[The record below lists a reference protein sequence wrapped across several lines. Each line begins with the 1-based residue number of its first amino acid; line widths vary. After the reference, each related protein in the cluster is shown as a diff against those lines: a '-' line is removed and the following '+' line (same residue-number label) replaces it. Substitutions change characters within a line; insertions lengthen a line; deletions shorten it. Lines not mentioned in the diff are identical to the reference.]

1 MSETGGPEHDY
12 EPVPGLPGRLPKGEI
27 ILWQGAPVSSLVS
40 RHVMKTRWIAGYFA
54 ILVIW
59 NTVAGIYDGRTAG
72 AILFSTAALAI
83 MSALAIGLLE
93 AFAWGV
99 QKTTMYTIT
108 NKRVV
113 MRIGVA
119 LSATFNLPFTRIV
132 SADMREDKNGA
143 GDIAL
148 TLAPGDKL
156 SWLVFWPHV
165 RGFRKGALM
174 PQMICLKD
182 VAIAGNV
189 LSAALAGSRTSAA
202 VSVRTDASAGKDAV
216 AARAGRRL
224 IEAAE

>member
-12 EPVPGLPGRLPKGEI
+12 EPVPGLPARLPDGEY
-27 ILWQGAPVSSLVS
+27 ILWQGVPTSAAVS
-40 RHVMKTRWIAGYFA
+40 RTVLKTRWIAGYFA
-54 ILVIW
+54 VLVAW
-59 NTVAGIYDGRTAG
+59 NITAGLYDGRLPSE
-72 AILFSTAALAI
+72 ILFSSGALAI
-83 MSALAIGLLE
+83 LSTIGIGLLE

-99 QKTTMYTIT
+99 QKTTLYTIT
-108 NKRVV
+108 NKRIV

-132 SADMREDKNGA
+132 SADMREGKNGV

-148 TLAPGDKL
+148 TLLPGDRL

-174 PQMICLKD
+174 PQMIGLKD

-189 LSAALAGSRTSAA
+189 LSAALAGSRTMESAVKTA
-202 VSVRTDASAGKDAV
+202 TSTTKQTGRVSAG
-216 AARAGRRL
+216 RI

>member
-12 EPVPGLPGRLPKGEI
+12 EPVPGLPGRLPEGEI
-27 ILWQGAPVSSLVS
+27 ILWQGAPSSAQVS
-40 RHVMKTRWIAGYFA
+40 RRIMKTRWIAGYFA
-54 ILVIW
+54 VLVIW
-59 NTVAGIYDGRTAG
+59 NVSAGIYDGRTVSE
-72 AILFSTAALAI
+72 ILFSSGALAI
-83 MSALAIGLLE
+83 LCTMAIALLE

-119 LSATFNLPFTRIV
+119 LSATFNLPFTRIA
-132 SADMREDKNGA
+132 SADMREDKNGC

-165 RGFRKGALM
+165 RGFKKGALM
-174 PQMICLKD
+174 PQMICLRD

-189 LSAALAGSRTSAA
+189 LSAALAGSRSI
-202 VSVRTDASAGKDAV
+202 DAPVVAQRHAGAPADA
-216 AARAGRRL
+216 GRL

>member
-12 EPVPGLPGRLPKGEI
+12 EPVPGLPGRLPEGEM
-27 ILWQGAPVSSLVS
+27 ILWQGAPSSAQVS
-40 RHVMKTRWIAGYFA
+40 RRIMKTRWIAGYFA
-54 ILVIW
+54 VLVIW
-59 NTVAGIYDGRTAG
+59 NVSAGIYDGRMVSE
-72 AILFSTAALAI
+72 ILFSSGALAI
-83 MSALAIGLLE
+83 LCGMAIALLE

-132 SADMREDKNGA
+132 SADMREDKNGC

-165 RGFRKGALM
+165 RGFRKGALI

-189 LSAALAGSRTSAA
+189 LSAALAGSRRSNPAAAAKRTNSAPA
-202 VSVRTDASAGKDAV
+202 HAG
-216 AARAGRRL
+216 RL

>member
-12 EPVPGLPGRLPKGEI
+12 EPVPGLPARLPEGEY
-27 ILWQGAPVSSLVS
+27 ILWQGAPSSAAVS
-40 RHVMKTRWIAGYFA
+40 RQVLKTRWIAGYFA
-54 ILVIW
+54 VLVAW
-59 NTVAGIYDGRTAG
+59 NITAGLYDGRLASE
-72 AILFSTAALAI
+72 ILFSSGALAI
-83 MSALAIGLLE
+83 LSTICIGLME

-99 QKTTMYTIT
+99 QRTTLYTIT
-108 NKRVV
+108 NKRIV

-132 SADMREDKNGA
+132 SADMREGKNGV

-148 TLAPGDKL
+148 TLAPSDRL

-165 RGFRKGALM
+165 RGFRRGAMM

-189 LSAALAGSRTSAA
+189 LAAALAGSRSPDHASRPASPAHKST
-202 VSVRTDASAGKDAV
+202 VRVSAG
-216 AARAGRRL
+216 RA

>member
-12 EPVPGLPGRLPKGEI
+12 EPVPGLPGLLPKGEM
-27 ILWQGAPVSSLVS
+27 ILWQGTPSSAQVS
-40 RHVMKTRWIAGYFA
+40 RQIMKTRWIAGYFA
-54 ILVIW
+54 VLVLW
-59 NTVAGIYDGRTAG
+59 NVSAGIYDGRTVSE
-72 AILFSTAALAI
+72 ILFSSGALAVLCA
-83 MSALAIGLLE
+83 MAIALLE

-132 SADMREDKNGA
+132 SADMREDKNGC

-165 RGFRKGALM
+165 RGFKKGALM

-189 LSAALAGSRTSAA
+189 LSAALAGSRSIDAPA
-202 VSVRTDASAGKDAV
+202 VTQRNTGAPAQAG
-216 AARAGRRL
+216 RL

>member
-12 EPVPGLPGRLPKGEI
+12 EPVPGLPARLPEGEY
-27 ILWQGAPVSSLVS
+27 ILWQGAPSSAAVS
-40 RHVMKTRWIAGYFA
+40 RQVLKTRWIAGYFA
-54 ILVIW
+54 VLVAW
-59 NTVAGIYDGRTAG
+59 NITAGLYDGRLPSE
-72 AILFSTAALAI
+72 ILFSSGALAI
-83 MSALAIGLLE
+83 LSTIGVGLME

-99 QKTTMYTIT
+99 QKTTLYTIT
-108 NKRVV
+108 NKRIV

-132 SADMREDKNGA
+132 SADMREGKNGV

-148 TLAPGDKL
+148 TLLPGDRL

-182 VAIAGNV
+182 VAIASNV
-189 LSAALAGSRTSAA
+189 LAAALASTRTPENAA
-202 VSVRTDASAGKDAV
+202 KPASPATKQTVRVSAG
-216 AARAGRRL
+216 RI

>member
-12 EPVPGLPGRLPKGEI
+12 EPVPGLPARLPEGEF
-27 ILWQGAPVSSLVS
+27 ILWQGAPSAAAVS
-40 RHVMKTRWIAGYFA
+40 RKVLKTRWIAVYFA
-54 ILVIW
+54 VLVAW
-59 NTVAGIYDGRTAG
+59 NITAGLYDGRQPSE
-72 AILFSTAALAI
+72 ILFSSGALAVL
-83 MSALAIGLLE
+83 STLGIGLME

-99 QKTTMYTIT
+99 QKTTLYTIT
-108 NKRVV
+108 NKRIV

-132 SADMREDKNGA
+132 SADMREGKNGV

-182 VAIAGNV
+182 VAIAANV
-189 LSAALAGSRTSAA
+189 LAAALSGNRTMESP
-202 VSVRTDASAGKDAV
+202 
-216 AARAGRRL
+216 ARLAPQSPKQAGRAAAGRM

>member
-12 EPVPGLPGRLPKGEI
+12 EPVPGLPARLPEGEI
-27 ILWQGAPVSSLVS
+27 ILWQGAPSSAQVS
-40 RHVMKTRWIAGYFA
+40 RRIMKTRWIAGYFA
-54 ILVIW
+54 LLVIW
-59 NTVAGIYDGRTAG
+59 NVSAGIYDGRTVSE
-72 AILFSTAALAI
+72 ILFSSGALAI
-83 MSALAIGLLE
+83 LSTLAIALLE

-165 RGFRKGALM
+165 RGFNKGALM

-189 LSAALAGSRTSAA
+189 LSAALAGSRSSNTNATTRHAKKAPLPLQAA
-202 VSVRTDASAGKDAV
+202 
-216 AARAGRRL
+216 
-224 IEAAE
+224 

>member
-12 EPVPGLPGRLPKGEI
+12 EPVPGLPGRLPPGEI
-27 ILWQGAPVSSLVS
+27 ILWQGAPLSSAVS
-40 RHVMKTRWIAGYFA
+40 RQVMKTRWIAGYFA
-54 ILVIW
+54 VLVIW
-59 NTVAGIYDGRTAG
+59 NVSAGLYDGRSAG
-72 AILFSTAALAI
+72 EILFSSGALAI
-83 MSALAIGLLE
+83 LSAIAIALLE

-108 NKRVV
+108 NKRLV

-119 LSATFNLPFTRIV
+119 LSASFNLPFTRIV
-132 SADMREDKNGA
+132 SADMREGKDGV

-148 TLAPGDKL
+148 TLAPGDRL

-174 PQMICLKD
+174 PQMICLKN
-182 VAIAGNV
+182 VAIAANV
-189 LSAALAGSRTSAA
+189 LSAALASHHQNAGAA
-202 VSVRTDASAGKDAV
+202 APKIRAK
-216 AARAGRRL
+216 ARQMPARPGRV

>member
-1 MSETGGPEHDY
+1 MSETGGPEHDH

-40 RHVMKTRWIAGYFA
+40 RHIMKTRWVAGYFA

-59 NTVAGIYDGRTAG
+59 NIVAGIYDGRTAG
-72 AILFSTAALAI
+72 AILFSTSALAI
-83 MSALAIGLLE
+83 MSALAIAMLE

-119 LSATFNLPFTRIV
+119 LSATFNLPFNRIV
-132 SADMREDKNGA
+132 SADLREDKNGA

-165 RGFRKGALM
+165 RGFKKGALM

-189 LSAALAGSRTSAA
+189 LSAALAGSRTSTA
-202 VSVRTDASAGKDAV
+202 VSIRTDPAAGKDAV

>member
-12 EPVPGLPGRLPKGEI
+12 EPVPGLPARLPEGEY
-27 ILWQGAPVSSLVS
+27 ILWQGAPSSAAVS
-40 RHVMKTRWIAGYFA
+40 RHVLKTRWIAGYFA
-54 ILVIW
+54 VLVAW
-59 NTVAGIYDGRTAG
+59 NISAGLYDGRQPSE
-72 AILFSTAALAI
+72 ILFSSGALAI
-83 MSALAIGLLE
+83 LSTIGIGLME

-99 QKTTMYTIT
+99 QKTTLYTIT
-108 NKRVV
+108 NKRIV

-132 SADMREDKNGA
+132 SADMREGKNGV

-148 TLAPGDKL
+148 TLLPGDRL

-189 LSAALAGSRTSAA
+189 LAAALASTRTPEN
-202 VSVRTDASAGKDAV
+202 
-216 AARAGRRL
+216 AARLATPATKQTGRATAGRI

>member
-12 EPVPGLPGRLPKGEI
+12 EPVPGLPARLPEGEI
-27 ILWQGAPVSSLVS
+27 ILWQGAPSSAQVS
-40 RHVMKTRWIAGYFA
+40 RRIMKTRWIAGYFA
-54 ILVIW
+54 LLVIW
-59 NTVAGIYDGRTAG
+59 NVSAGIYDGRTVSE
-72 AILFSTAALAI
+72 ILFSSGALAI
-83 MSALAIGLLE
+83 LSTLAIALLE

-165 RGFRKGALM
+165 RGFNKGALM

-189 LSAALAGSRTSAA
+189 LSAALAGSRSSNTNATTRHA
-202 VSVRTDASAGKDAV
+202 KKAPAPAG
-216 AARAGRRL
+216 RL

>member
-1 MSETGGPEHDY
+1 MSETGGPEHDF
-12 EPVPGLPGRLPKGEI
+12 EPVPGLPGRLPKGEF
-27 ILWQGAPVSSLVS
+27 ILWQGAPSSAHVS
-40 RHVMKTRWIAGYFA
+40 RQIMKTRWIAGYFA
-54 ILVIW
+54 VLLVW
-59 NTVAGIYDGRTAG
+59 NVSAGIYDGRTPSEL
-72 AILFSTAALAI
+72 LFSSGALAIMAALAI
-83 MSALAIGLLE
+83 ALLE

-132 SADMREDKNGA
+132 SADMREGKDGV

-174 PQMICLKD
+174 PQMICLED

-189 LSAALAGSRTSAA
+189 LSAALAGSRRSDAPASGQNVSAP
-202 VSVRTDASAGKDAV
+202 SG
-216 AARAGRRL
+216 GGRL

>member
-12 EPVPGLPGRLPKGEI
+12 EPVPGLPGRLPEGEH
-27 ILWQGAPVSSLVS
+27 ILWQGAPSSARVS
-40 RHVMKTRWIAGYFA
+40 RQIMKTRWIAGYFGV
-54 ILVIW
+54 LVLW
-59 NTVAGIYDGRTAG
+59 NITAGIYDGRLPSE
-72 AILFSTAALAI
+72 ILFSSGALAI
-83 MSALAIGLLE
+83 LSTIAIGLLE

-99 QKTTMYTIT
+99 QKTTLYTIT
-108 NKRVV
+108 NKRIV

-132 SADMREDKNGA
+132 SADMREDKNGN

-148 TLAPGDKL
+148 TLKPGDRL

-165 RGFRKGALM
+165 RGFKKGALM

-182 VAIAGNV
+182 VAVAANV
-189 LSAALAGSRTSAA
+189 LSSALAVSRTPRIAE
-202 VSVRTDASAGKDAV
+202 RLASASRKQ
-216 AARAGRRL
+216 AGQVSSAPA

>member
-12 EPVPGLPGRLPKGEI
+12 EPVPGLPGRLPEGEH
-27 ILWQGAPVSSLVS
+27 ILWQGAPSSAQVS
-40 RHVMKTRWIAGYFA
+40 RRIMKTRWIAGYFGV
-54 ILVIW
+54 LVLW
-59 NTVAGIYDGRTAG
+59 NITAGIYDGRLPSE
-72 AILFSTAALAI
+72 ILFSSGALAI
-83 MSALAIGLLE
+83 LSTIGIGLLE
-93 AFAWGV
+93 AFSWGV
-99 QKTTMYTIT
+99 QKTTLYTIT
-108 NKRVV
+108 NKRIV

-148 TLAPGDKL
+148 TLKPGDRL

-165 RGFRKGALM
+165 RGFKKGALM

-182 VAIAGNV
+182 VAVAAKV
-189 LSAALAGSRTSAA
+189 LSSALAVSRTPRIAERLASGSPKQAGL
-202 VSVRTDASAGKDAV
+202 VSSTPA
-216 AARAGRRL
+216 

>member
-12 EPVPGLPGRLPKGEI
+12 EPVPGLPARLPEGEI
-27 ILWQGAPVSSLVS
+27 ILWQGAPSSAQVS
-40 RHVMKTRWIAGYFA
+40 RRIMKTRWIAGYFA
-54 ILVIW
+54 LLVIW
-59 NTVAGIYDGRTAG
+59 NVSAGIYDGRTVSE
-72 AILFSTAALAI
+72 ILFSSGALAI
-83 MSALAIGLLE
+83 LSTLAIALLE

-165 RGFRKGALM
+165 RGFNKGALM

-189 LSAALAGSRTSAA
+189 LSAALAGSRSSNTNAPPGTPRRPLPLQAA
-202 VSVRTDASAGKDAV
+202 
-216 AARAGRRL
+216 
-224 IEAAE
+224 

>member
-12 EPVPGLPGRLPKGEI
+12 EPVPGLPAELPEGEV
-27 ILWQGAPVSSLVS
+27 ILWQGAPSSAKVS
-40 RHVMKTRWIAGYFA
+40 RQVIKTRWIAGYFA
-54 ILVIW
+54 VLIAW
-59 NTVAGIYDGRTAG
+59 NVSAGLYDGRLPSE
-72 AILFSTAALAI
+72 ILFSSGALTI
-83 MSALAIGLLE
+83 MATIVVGFLE

-99 QKTTMYTIT
+99 QKTTLYTIT

-132 SADMREDKNGA
+132 SADMREGPDGA

-148 TLAPGDKL
+148 TLKPGDKL

-165 RGFRKGALM
+165 RGFKKGALM

-189 LSAALAGSRTSAA
+189 LSAALSGSRTAGDAAPQRA
-202 VSVRTDASAGKDAV
+202 VSSKQTGPISG
-216 AARAGRRL
+216 GRL

>member
-12 EPVPGLPGRLPKGEI
+12 EPVPGLPGRLPEGEY
-27 ILWQGAPVSSLVS
+27 ILWQGAPSAARVS
-40 RHVMKTRWIAGYFA
+40 RRVMKTRWIAGYFA
-54 ILVIW
+54 VLVIW
-59 NTVAGIYDGRTAG
+59 NISAGIYDGRLPSE
-72 AILFSTAALAI
+72 ILFSSGALAI
-83 MSALAIGLLE
+83 LSTIGIGLLE

-99 QKTTMYTIT
+99 QKTTLYTIT
-108 NKRVV
+108 NRRVV

-132 SADMREDKNGA
+132 SADMREDKSGA

-148 TLAPGDKL
+148 TLKPGDRL

-165 RGFRKGALM
+165 RGFHKGALM

-189 LSAALAGSRTSAA
+189 LAAALAGSRSP
-202 VSVRTDASAGKDAV
+202 AV
-216 AARAGRRL
+216 AARPAQVSPKRPDRVAAGPM

>member
-1 MSETGGPEHDY
+1 MSETGGPEHDH
-12 EPVPGLPGRLPKGEI
+12 EPVPGLPGRLPRGEI
-27 ILWQGAPVSSLVS
+27 ILWQGAPASGLVS
-40 RHVMKTRWIAGYFA
+40 RQITKTRWIAGYFA
-54 ILVIW
+54 ILAIW
-59 NTVAGIYDGRTAG
+59 NASAGIYDGQTAG
-72 AILFSTAALAI
+72 AILFSTAALVI
-83 MSALAIGLLE
+83 MAALAIGLLE

-99 QKTTMYTIT
+99 HRTTMYTIT

-132 SADMREDKNGA
+132 SVDMREDANGA
-143 GDIAL
+143 GDLAL

-174 PQMICLKD
+174 PQMICLTD

-189 LSAALAGSRTSAA
+189 LSAALAGSRTS
-202 VSVRTDASAGKDAV
+202 TAV
-216 AARAGRRL
+216 AHRGNPAPARAGRM